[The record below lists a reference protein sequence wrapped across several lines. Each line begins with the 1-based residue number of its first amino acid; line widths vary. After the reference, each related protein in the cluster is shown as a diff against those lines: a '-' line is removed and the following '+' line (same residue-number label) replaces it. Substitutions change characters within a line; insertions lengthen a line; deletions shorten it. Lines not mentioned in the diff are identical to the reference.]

1 MTRAYQEDLASRV
14 SAVSYAGILW
24 GAAAGLFI
32 FDERYVWLQYVG
44 MLLVVLGVVLNI
56 NAQRMKDWYQD

>member
-24 GAAAGLFI
+24 GAGAGLFI
-32 FDERYVWLQYVG
+32 FDETYAMLQYVG
-44 MLLVVLGVVLNI
+44 MGMVIAGVVLNI
-56 NAQRMKDWYQD
+56 NAERMKVWYYN